1 MTPLET
7 SRLTLR
13 QLSLEDADFILA
25 LLNTPGWLQFIGDRG
40 VRDLETARGYI
51 ERVQAAYARYGHGLY
66 LVSRLEGEKIGLCG
80 PIRRDGLEDADIGF
94 ALLPEYVGHGY
105 VLEAARR
112 VLEHAR
118 TDLRLPRIAGI
129 TTRDNLRS
137 IRVLETLGLRFQGT
151 TRLPGDDTELNL
163 YRLDFADMQA

>member
-7 SRLTLR
+7 PRLTMR
-13 QLSLEDADFILA
+13 HLSLEDADFILA
-25 LLNTPGWLQFIGDRG
+25 LLNSPGWLRFIGDRG
-40 VRDLETARGYI
+40 VHDLAAARGYI
-51 ERVQAAYARYGHGLY
+51 ERVQAAYARHGHGLY
-66 LVSRLEGEKIGLCG
+66 LVARLEGEKIGLCG

-94 ALLPEYVGHGY
+94 ALLPEHVGHGY

-112 VLEHAR
+112 VLEHVR
-118 TDLRLPRIAGI
+118 TDLRLPRITGI
-129 TTRDNLRS
+129 TTPDNARS

-163 YRLDFADMQA
+163 YLLDFADLPG